1 MSVAWCT
8 GSGSTAIGMRA
19 ENQDAFLSA
28 GRVQVVADGMGG
40 HVGGAAAAQ
49 AVVDAFRPLSGAE
62 SATPDQVGDAVAQA
76 RRAVD
81 EVSHREGGDAGSTLT
96 GAIAVEHDGVPWWMV
111 INVGDSRVY
120 ALEGGTLSQITVDHS
135 HVQELVDAGR
145 ITAEQALQHPD
156 RNLITRAIGDGMWG
170 FDGWLVR
177 ARPGLR
183 LVIASDGLMKVVP
196 DARIATIA
204 SLAGDASTAAD
215 RLVAAAVEA
224 GAPDNVTVV
233 VADTLHAHTPTDAS
247 ADPWRSWGDADED
260 DTTISGRE
268 KARV

>member
-1 MSVAWCT
+1 MSAVWCT
-8 GSGSTAIGMRA
+8 GAGVTAIGMRA
-19 ENQDAFLSA
+19 ENQDAYLSA

-49 AVVDAFRPLSGAE
+49 AVVDAFRPLSGATN
-62 SATPDQVGDAVAQA
+62 ATPDHVADAVAQA

-81 EVSHREGGDAGSTLT
+81 EVSYREGGDAGSTLT

-120 ALEGGTLSQITVDHS
+120 ALEGGSLTQITVDHS

-145 ITAEQALQHPD
+145 ITPEQALDHPD
-156 RNLITRAIGDGMWG
+156 RNLITRAIGDGMFG

-183 LVIASDGLMKVVP
+183 LIIASDGLMKVVS
-196 DARIATIA
+196 DARIGMIA
-204 SLAGDASTAAD
+204 SLAGDGSTAAA
-215 RLVAAAVEA
+215 RLVAAAEEA

-233 VADTLHAHTPTDAS
+233 VADTLNAHTPTDAS
-247 ADPWRSWGDADED
+247 ADPWRTWGDRDDD
-260 DTTISGRE
+260 DTTVSGRV
-268 KARV
+268 KAGV